1 MSFVRAALRVA
12 RTPALARGYAEAAGP
27 SASLRLSLV
36 LPHET
41 IFKSQ
46 DVLQVNI
53 AAEGGDMGILAN
65 HVASIESLKPGVLEV
80 IEGNAAESKK
90 WFVSGGFANMHPNN
104 TLTINAVEAYPL
116 EAFSA
121 EAVRSSLAEAQRVA
135 AGSGDEATKAE
146 AQIEVEVFEALQAA
160 LRP

>member
-1 MSFVRAALRVA
+1 MSFVRAITRVA
-12 RTPALARGYAEAAGP
+12 RTPALARGYAEAAAP
-27 SASLRLSLV
+27 SASLKLSLV

-65 HVASIESLKPGVLEV
+65 HVSSIESLKPGVLEV
-80 IEGNAAESKK
+80 IEAGAADSKK

-116 EAFSA
+116 DAFSP
-121 EAVRSSLAEAQRVA
+121 EAIRAGLTEAQRVV

-146 AQIEVEVFEALQAA
+146 AQIEVEVFESLQAA
-160 LRP
+160 MRP